1 MPYDTIPE
9 KKTPGKIMFKSNI
22 EQGGFQCGREARKM
36 FAKEFMARVGFEST
50 VEFLNPNKI
59 SSFKPFNTLD

>member
-1 MPYDTIPE
+1 
-9 KKTPGKIMFKSNI
+9 MFKSNI

-59 SSFKPFNTLD
+59 SSFKPFNTLDW